1 MFNCHS
7 APCPLIVVTAIIT
20 FRFLYRSP
28 LDFKEGQINEDAT
41 VRHENASNLKAVVM
55 KMRNCFIF
63 VLPHSENWIKM
74 IESKAMPFF
83 ITTASFLFRPQRLP
97 PSHNRNGN
105 KRVIQSHNFGGRKS
119 QVEVFPVMQRCFS
132 NGVCC
137 FTSAVSPSWQS
148 KGYENELSTRGKR
161 CGIMMAKS
169 SHEDWI
175 KCSGTSA
182 ALSSLLFIK
191 LF

>member
-74 IESKAMPFF
+74 SESKAMPFF

-105 KRVIQSHNFGGRKS
+105 KRVIQSHNFGGRES
-119 QVEVFPVMQRCFS
+119 QEEVFPVMQRCCS

-137 FTSAVSPSWQS
+137 FTSAVPPSWQW
-148 KGYENELSTRGKR
+148 KAMK
-161 CGIMMAKS
+161 MS
-169 SHEDWI
+169 SRLVA
-175 KCSGTSA
+175 SA
-182 ALSSLLFIK
+182 AGLWWRNPLMKIGLSVAELRPHYPRYCS
-191 LF
+191 